1 MGFGYVS
8 RNHTMRL
15 SKTTSRSRVTALF
28 LATLACGCASSGSKE
43 AQEPEP
49 AGNPLSGLVGRQ
61 IVVLPA
67 QLVST
72 AAPGGSWDVQPQH
85 APLLKLLD
93 EEIETAFRKRGVR
106 NNWTFAEE
114 LIHSANRN
122 AGLAGNPLTLPV
134 AGIRRVRAGD
144 TPLPEPL
151 ASQIRTLV
159 SLTSARFV
167 IMPLETRV
175 DLSGGQRKGGLR
187 ILLIDAR
194 TARVTWAGDVDGAS
208 TRDATTVAETFTPF
222 GFRGLARELAGLFA
236 EMVVPG

>member
-15 SKTTSRSRVTALF
+15 TETTLRSRVTALL
-28 LATLACGCASSGSKE
+28 LATLLCGCASSGSKE
-43 AQEPEP
+43 PQEPAP
-49 AGNPLSGLVGRQ
+49 ANPLVGLVGSR

-85 APLLKLLD
+85 APLLKLID
-93 EEIETAFRKRGVR
+93 QEIADAFRKRGVR

-114 LIHSANRN
+114 LIASATRN
-122 AGLAGNPLTLPV
+122 AGLAGNPLALPV
-134 AGIRRVRAGD
+134 AGIRRIRAGD

-167 IMPLETRV
+167 IMPLEMRV
-175 DLSGGQRKGGLR
+175 DMSGGQRKGSLR
-187 ILLIDAR
+187 ILLIDSR

-208 TRDATTVAETFTPF
+208 TRDATIVADTFTPF